1 MPSFDVFQCEP
12 FLRVEI
18 VKLQVGVILVSLL
31 VLVTLYLTF
40 HGPDIVVVLVMLH
53 LAVKYTDIRSDLFEL
68 VDVVVVH
75 LLFAHALLFLEATRL
90 LAVVETWLLQ

>member
-40 HGPDIVVVLVMLH
+40 RGPDIV
-53 LAVKYTDIRSDLFEL
+53 TDIHSDLFEL

-75 LLFAHALLFLEATRL
+75 LLFAHVLLFLEATRL